1 LNIRVTSEVR
11 DLFDQQAKAIGKSQ
25 GSLFSDLFE
34 QYQRKIPG
42 RRSEIEVF
50 EQQMNN
56 LVTMYSASL
65 VMADTAQNTAR
76 DDVKEQLD
84 TLQSKLQTSNAMLQ
98 TVEKAYH
105 AEIAHSE
112 NRRRR

>member
-1 LNIRVTSEVR
+1 MNIRVTSEVR

-56 LVTMYSASL
+56 LVTMYSSSL
-65 VMADTAQNTAR
+65 VMADTAQNTTAR

-84 TLQSKLQTSNAMLQ
+84 THNLNCKRQMQCC
-98 TVEKAYH
+98 
-105 AEIAHSE
+105 
-112 NRRRR
+112 RP